1 MGKIMKHIRLLS
13 ILFPGLVLAC
23 STQACGGDGPK
34 PINFG
39 QDQCA
44 HCRMTVSD
52 ARFGSQ
58 LVTTKGRAYVFDDVQ
73 CLIAFV
79 KAGTEASEDVAAYYL
94 SDYVNENKL
103 QPVEKLLFLRSESL
117 KSPMRGDIAAFA
129 SREDLEKVREVHGGD
144 VLTWEDL
151 WK

>member
-1 MGKIMKHIRLLS
+1 
-13 ILFPGLVLAC
+13 
-23 STQACGGDGPK
+23 
-34 PINFG
+34 
-39 QDQCA
+39 
-44 HCRMTVSD
+44 MTVSD